1 MNFFDKTHDTRITH
15 LFSHARLTP
24 SVPLHRRL
32 FPVGP
37 TAGEIARAAVLEVLG

>member
-1 MNFFDKTHDTRITH
+1 MHFFDKTHDTQITH

-32 FPVGP
+32 FPTGQ
-37 TAGEIARAAVLEVLG
+37 TAGEIARAAVREVLG